1 MTTEQGKQISI
12 EQQERGPAPNQFVT
26 GDITLAAFLIA
37 RSHKSF
43 VIERSPRGRAKI
55 VFPET
60 LELLRDAWD
69 YSNDGGGQTN
79 VRKFM
84 AARTDLLSRIKASA

>member
-1 MTTEQGKQISI
+1 MLEQEKQINI
-12 EQQERGPAPNQFVT
+12 ERSGDGPAPNQFVT
-26 GDITLAAFLIA
+26 GDITIAAFLIA
-37 RSHKSF
+37 RGHRSF
-43 VIERSPRGRAKI
+43 EIEMSPRGRAKI

-69 YSNDGGGQTN
+69 YSNDGGGQAN

-84 AARTDLLSRIKASA
+84 AARTDLLSRIKTSA